1 MPSDRHETETRNKP
15 ENTDDIGARLGIA
28 AVMALAASSLAR
40 AFGGPAWLYLPML
53 GAMLLLIA
61 AGFGRINN
69 KLRTTSLILFSV
81 GLLAVPFAKDAV
93 AAVQRGVF
101 VSGMLVSLTASVLL
115 IARCA
120 VQSPRIQMI
129 GAALRERQGTPRYAA
144 FTLASQ
150 FFSGILGLA
159 GANLMFV
166 MAAPPTEKQSE
177 TRTATVVS
185 VSRGFTAASCWSP
198 VFGNMAILLA
208 LYPSLHWAEVFPV
221 GLALGQLTVAVSVF
235 MQHAAARR
243 AAAADAVADDSAAG
257 VATTSAAAPPT
268 PLSTLLWIAAPVV
281 LVLLGFLLVIMSL
294 SRMLHIMISAAIIM
308 MGPLVSL
315 AFNAGMG
322 EPGRRLASGVRGLLG
337 SMRLFPALG
346 SEAMLFLSAGCAG
359 SIMADAFPEAWVSF
373 IGAHLGGHPFLAV
386 GFLVLGIMAAALAGI
401 HPVLSAVFLASTLT
415 PAVLAIPP
423 IAHMAAIL
431 AGWGLSASV
440 TPFSVLSLTA
450 SRYAGVSLYRI
461 SLGINWKYAVANAV
475 IVCGLLT
482 AYILVLA

>member
-1 MPSDRHETETRNKP
+1 MPSDRHESGSQNKS
-15 ENTDDIGARLGIA
+15 ENTGDNGTSLGIA

-40 AFGGPAWLYLPML
+40 AFGGPSWLYLPML
-53 GAMLLLIA
+53 VAMLLLIA
-61 AGFGRINN
+61 AGFGRINR

-221 GLALGQLTVAVSVF
+221 GLALGQLTMAVSVL
-235 MQHAAARR
+235 MQHAAAKHAFVPD
-243 AAAADAVADDSAAG
+243 AAAADAAAVDVA
-257 VATTSAAAPPT
+257 ATT

-281 LVLLGFLLVIMSL
+281 LVLLGFLVLIMSL
-294 SRMLHIMISAAIIM
+294 SRMLHIVISAAIIM

-322 EPGRRLASGVRGLLG
+322 EPGRRLSSGARGLLA

-386 GFLVLGIMAAALAGI
+386 GFLVLGIMTAALAGI

-461 SLGINWKYAVANAV
+461 SLGINWKYALVNAV
-475 IVCGLLT
+475 IVCSLLT
-482 AYILVLA
+482 AYIVVIA